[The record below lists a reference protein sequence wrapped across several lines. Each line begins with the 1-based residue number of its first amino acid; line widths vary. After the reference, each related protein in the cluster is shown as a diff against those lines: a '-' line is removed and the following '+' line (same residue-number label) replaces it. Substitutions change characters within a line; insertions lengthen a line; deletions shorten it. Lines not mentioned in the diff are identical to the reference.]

1 MVCIVYRSA
10 MDRPFFRDRRHA
22 GRLLA
27 VTLLAYRSDPNVVV
41 LGLTRGGIPVAFEIA
56 MVLRA
61 PLDVCVVRRLGVPDR
76 KELAMGAIA
85 SGGVLVLN
93 DEVIEALKIS
103 TMMIGLVAA
112 QEQNELERLECTYR
126 GDAWQRDVSGRITIV
141 VDDGLATGST
151 MRAAVAALRQ
161 LQPARIVVAVP
172 VGDADTCARLRREV
186 DELVCLHTP
195 EPLQA
200 VGLWYEKFGE
210 TSDRD
215 VNRLLKTA
223 ATRRT

>member
-1 MVCIVYRSA
+1 MACIVYRSA
-10 MDRPFFRDRRHA
+10 MDRPFFRDRYHA

-56 MVLRA
+56 MVLQA
-61 PLDVCVVRRLGVPDR
+61 PLDVCVVRKLGVPDR

-112 QEQNELERLECTYR
+112 QEQNELERLERTYR
-126 GDAWQRDVSGRITIV
+126 GDAWQRDFSGRITIV

-161 LQPARIVVAVP
+161 HQPARIVVAVP
-172 VGDADTCARLRREV
+172 VGDADTCARLR
-186 DELVCLHTP
+186 LVM
-195 EPLQA
+195 A
-200 VGLWYEKFGE
+200 
-210 TSDRD
+210 
-215 VNRLLKTA
+215 NRLGNLRKA
-223 ATRRT
+223 